1 MARPK
6 GSGRTQGSWKP
17 GESGNPTGRPL
28 GSRQL
33 LAQAVFADFYAEW
46 QRRGS
51 KVVEDLPDT
60 DLAKLVVSTIPREVK
75 LDADIKLGFA
85 EALEQFSREYA
96 RRKGQPPGGVEGGS

>member
-1 MARPK
+1 
-6 GSGRTQGSWKP
+6 
-17 GESGNPTGRPL
+17 
-28 GSRQL
+28 